1 VSLAV
6 SRSVLTW
13 RILGE
18 DLVGTCHAPAPG
30 GGGVP
35 ASAAPVAVLLLNAGS
50 ALRSGNSDLG
60 VALAERLA
68 RRGFPVYRF
77 DFAGLGDS
85 SGATPHDL
93 DSYWSEVL
101 HGRNDEATQ
110 ALIARLGVE
119 CGFARVVVGGLCA
132 AALPSVRALEHPG
145 RAPVGLMLLEPN
157 FRLSAGNVTGAQ
169 RAQERAQERGRL
181 AGLLPRAWGT
191 LAPLRRRMRPAFL
204 GRLRA
209 RLGPRWPPDA
219 NRALVTTWLA
229 SLARGVPSLLVV
241 AADGGTEHYLTR
253 LLHARPVA
261 DYPALTW
268 MRVPETNHL
277 FSAGSGRAAVLAACE
292 RWMMAHFGAAS
303 PGAAL
308 TPVTGG
314 EGR

>member
-18 DLVGTCHAPAPG
+18 DLVGTCHAPAPTAPG
-30 GGGVP
+30 AP
-35 ASAAPVAVLLLNAGS
+35 APAVPVAVLLLNAGS
-50 ALRSGNSDLG
+50 APRSGNSDFG

-85 SGATPHDL
+85 SGPTPRDL
-93 DSYWSEVL
+93 DSYWNEVV

-110 ALIARLGVE
+110 ALIARLGLE
-119 CGFARVVVGGLCA
+119 CGFTRVVVGGLCA
-132 AALPSVRALEHPG
+132 AALPSVRALEHAAC
-145 RAPVGLMLLEPN
+145 APVGLLLLEPN
-157 FRLSAGNVTGAQ
+157 FRLTAGNATGAP
-169 RAQERAQERGRL
+169 RAAEQGRQ
-181 AGLLPRAWGT
+181 ARLLQRAWGG
-191 LAPLRRRMRPAFL
+191 LAPLRRRVRPAFL

-209 RLGPRWPPDA
+209 RFGPRWPADA

-253 LLHARPVA
+253 LLRARPAA
-261 DYPALTW
+261 DAPALTRV
-268 MRVPETNHL
+268 RVPETNHL

-292 RWMMAHFGAAS
+292 RWMTTRFGA
-303 PGAAL
+303 
-308 TPVTGG
+308 TPTVAGLAPVAGG
-314 EGR
+314 EER